1 MAKNMTEY
9 ICDECRNARENR
21 EIYCI
26 CQQPYDETQFYI
38 GCEKCSD
45 WFHGRCVGILQSE
58 ADQIDEYICPR
69 CAPQSHLNLPNQKQL
84 TADDYEVIKK
94 LVKQLWANRS
104 SNPFHEP
111 VDPSEAPNYYKVV
124 KEPMDLSTVDKKVN
138 NGDYQKLCEFIGD
151 VMRIFE
157 NCRFFNQPNSSIM
170 KSAENLESF
179 FSQKLSH
186 LRDKVRP

>member
-1 MAKNMTEY
+1 MG
-9 ICDECRNARENR
+9 RENR

-58 ADQIDEYICPR
+58 ADHI
-69 CAPQSHLNLPNQKQL
+69 
-84 TADDYEVIKK
+84 DDYEAIKK

-104 SNPFHEP
+104 SIPFHHP
-111 VDPSEAPNYYKVV
+111 VNTSDVPNYYEVV

-138 NGDYQKLCEFIGD
+138 N
-151 VMRIFE
+151 
-157 NCRFFNQPNSSIM
+157 
-170 KSAENLESF
+170 
-179 FSQKLSH
+179 
-186 LRDKVRP
+186 